1 MQNLPD
7 TTGRRWSDVAGA
19 WLGLGAGPGAILLG
33 AGLAARHGGVIPA
46 GSMLLGLV
54 FLSVVLWV
62 GGSLGLQAPWG
73 EGCDRTVIA
82 QRYFSPVMQR
92 ILGAIIAAGM
102 IGWIGVNISMGAS
115 AVTAFTGLPQW
126 ATALLL
132 GAPVAVL
139 AMRGIG
145 GWNRLAAVT
154 TACVLILVGLVAL
167 RTIGGAPPLR
177 ASWGWEGSKGW
188 SMIAADVA
196 AMLGYVGVFSVR
208 VPDFTARLAS
218 RRDLSAV
225 VLLLAAPLAVVV
237 SAGAVVL
244 QRAGSDMIGADVVGV
259 LAGSGDLTIG
269 GLAIGNVLIALA
281 VIAPTFTNFY
291 SGIPAL
297 RAATGIGERSAG
309 VVVAVLGLA
318 LAAAGFDRHLMPW
331 LGVLGAVV
339 PPVGVPLVTEFV
351 LRRRG
356 CAPRTVPAWPWLV
369 GSLLAGALLAAG
381 SPMAMVAGFAGT
393 GAATVVWRRMTRVTG

>member
-1 MQNLPD
+1 MQTSLGN
-7 TTGRRWSDVAGA
+7 TGRRWSNVAGA

-46 GSMLLGLV
+46 GSILLGLI
-54 FLSVVLWV
+54 FLSAVLWV

-73 EGCDRTVIA
+73 EGCDRTVVA
-82 QRYFSPVMQR
+82 QRYFSPAMQR
-92 ILGAIIAAGM
+92 IQGGIIAAGM
-102 IGWIGVNISMGAS
+102 IGWIGVNISVGAS

-132 GAPVAVL
+132 GLPIAVL

-154 TACVLILVGLVAL
+154 TACVLILVGLVGF
-167 RTIGGAPPLR
+167 RTVGGVLPLR
-177 ASWGWEGSKGW
+177 ASWGWEESQGW
-188 SMIAADVA
+188 SLIAVDVA

-208 VPDFTARLAS
+208 VPDFTARLAG

-237 SAGAVVL
+237 SAGAVVA
-244 QRAGSDMIGADVVGV
+244 QRAGSADVVGA
-259 LAGSGDLTIG
+259 LAGSGDL
-269 GLAIGNVLIALA
+269 AIGNALVALA

-297 RAATGIGERSAG
+297 RAATGIGERPAG
-309 VVVAVLGLA
+309 LLVTVLGLA
-318 LAAAGFDRHLMPW
+318 LAAAHFDQTLMPW

-339 PPVGVPLVTEFV
+339 PPVVVPLVTEFV
-351 LRRRG
+351 RRRRG
-356 CAPRTVPAWPWLV
+356 SFPRTVPVWPWLT
-369 GSLLAGALLAAG
+369 GALLAGALLVVG
-381 SPMAMVAGFAGT
+381 SPMAMVAGFLGAGV
-393 GAATVVWRRMTRVTG
+393 ATAVWVRKASGNEASAG